1 MTPATL
7 EIEASDGVEG
17 GRGSTSIIQSFSQA
31 LSWALSRW
39 TSEEDVEDVHVCR
52 WVYVRA
58 ITFGLVG
65 WTSAT
70 GGYEKGSPLERTIK
84 GKGGYA
90 ILSFPLHY
98 PPPSPP
104 SEYRESGLASP

>member
-1 MTPATL
+1 VTPAAL

-39 TSEEDVEDVHVCR
+39 TSEEDVHVCQ

-65 WTSAT
+65 RTASVT

-84 GKGGYA
+84 GKGGYTL
-90 ILSFPLHY
+90 LSSPL
-98 PPPSPP
+98 S
-104 SEYRESGLASP
+104 ASSSSSSSSFGVP